1 MAAVA
6 VIFGALWRMG
16 YIARLSNY
24 AQATKEELR
33 KCTWPTADE
42 LKGSTLVVVI
52 TIFLLGAYTM
62 GIDFVINLLVNV
74 LNTINKTA

>member
-24 AQATKEELR
+24 VQATKEELR